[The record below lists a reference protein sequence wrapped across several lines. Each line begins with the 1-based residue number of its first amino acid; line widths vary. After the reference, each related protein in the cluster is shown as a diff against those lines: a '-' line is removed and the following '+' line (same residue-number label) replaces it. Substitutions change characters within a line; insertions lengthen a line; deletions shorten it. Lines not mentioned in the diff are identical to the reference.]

1 MGARVVR
8 VRARS
13 FRTDNAR
20 SPSGAASARAPER
33 DAHVGCETHLRARR
47 AACRE
52 DGRWPSLPKSWR
64 GTPTRPSGALR
75 IVLGAKLRRALR
87 RRDPIAQLGA
97 LIDILRNPEAAIAGL
112 AKRLARGMRRRR
124 GAFVL
129 TAFTHLDGLRALAM
143 P

>member
-1 MGARVVR
+1 M
-8 VRARS
+8 
-13 FRTDNAR
+13 
-20 SPSGAASARAPER
+20 
-33 DAHVGCETHLRARR
+33 
-47 AACRE
+47 
-52 DGRWPSLPKSWR
+52 
-64 GTPTRPSGALR
+64 
-75 IVLGAKLRRALR
+75 LGAKLRRALR